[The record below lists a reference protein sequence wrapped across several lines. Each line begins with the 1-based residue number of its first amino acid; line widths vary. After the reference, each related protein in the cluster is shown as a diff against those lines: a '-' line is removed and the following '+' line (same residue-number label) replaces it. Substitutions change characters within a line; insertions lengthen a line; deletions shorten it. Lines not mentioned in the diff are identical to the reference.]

1 MLRKALSQLA
11 WAQTKAVATPP
22 RLRSGLLA
30 GQAPHQQLHQ
40 LERGS
45 PLGPTQRAVAEGFEV
60 LLTHL
65 HLVWGRVVPDIPNFY
80 RELGAALAEE

>member
-1 MLRKALSQLA
+1 M
-11 WAQTKAVATPP
+11 
-22 RLRSGLLA
+22 
-30 GQAPHQQLHQ
+30 
-40 LERGS
+40 
-45 PLGPTQRAVAEGFEV
+45 GPTQRAVAEGFEV